1 MPEKY
6 KYFGGIVACRVFC
19 FIFKMYFASI
29 PALNIGVEIIF
40 GGLNNLNL
48 LI

>member
-6 KYFGGIVACRVFC
+6 KSFGGIVACGVFY
-19 FIFKMYFASI
+19 FKNSMYFASA
-29 PALNIGVEIIF
+29 PALNIGVEKIV